1 MAPVIRSEHVLGL
14 VEIALF
20 DTPQT
25 FPLESFEELIH
36 LLALNLQI
44 LLRADQTRQ
53 LLEQAQA
60 IRQAN
65 LDQLHLQQTLID
77 TIPYPVFYKGADA
90 RFLGFNR
97 AYEQAFGVKRSDL
110 IGKSVMD
117 LEYLPLADREAYQA
131 EDLATI
137 ASAGT
142 VCKPM
147 PIPFADG
154 KLHNTLY
161 YVAGFRNA
169 GGTPGGLVGTFSDLD
184 AMPVAATAQA
194 EIAPSEVAP

>member
-1 MAPVIRSEHVLGL
+1 V
-14 VEIALF
+14 
-20 DTPQT
+20 
-25 FPLESFEELIH
+25 
-36 LLALNLQI
+36 
-44 LLRADQTRQ
+44 
-53 LLEQAQA
+53 
-60 IRQAN
+60 
-65 LDQLHLQQTLID
+65 
-77 TIPYPVFYKGADA
+77 
-90 RFLGFNR
+90 
-97 AYEQAFGVKRSDL
+97 RSDL

-117 LEYLPLADREAYQA
+117 LEYLPLSDREAYQA

-169 GGTPGGLVGTFSDLD
+169 DGSPGGLVGTFSDLD
-184 AMPVAATAQA
+184 AMPVTASAQV
-194 EIAPSEVAP
+194 ELAPVEVAP